1 MDKRQ
6 VCDLALQALADTE
19 SMVPCEA
26 MAEEHNGWCE
36 KNCKPEYNA
45 AQPDC
50 WRRYL
55 ERKEGNE

>member
-1 MDKRQ
+1 
-6 VCDLALQALADTE
+6 
-19 SMVPCEA
+19 